1 MWPRSGRGRSAPRPL
16 LPARRGPAVALLVAC
31 VAVVAVLGALFA
43 GHTRASRLDAP
54 VDAAFRSSLGA
65 HPGVLEF
72 LARFGDLPLVT
83 TATAALVLGCAA
95 ARWWRGA
102 VLAAVAVPV
111 AAVLTEGVLK
121 PGIGRTLRGFLSY
134 PSGHASSSFALATV
148 SIILLAAA
156 RRPPALTR
164 RLLMLGAFLLAV
176 AVPSAMVGLGLHYF
190 TDIVGGAALGT
201 GAALLTALLLD
212 IVCASARQRA
222 APPSP
227 AVPRSRGP
235 SR

>member
-1 MWPRSGRGRSAPRPL
+1 
-16 LPARRGPAVALLVAC
+16 VAC
-31 VAVVAVLGALFA
+31 AAVVAVLGALFA

-54 VDAAFRSSLGA
+54 VDAALRSSLGA

-72 LARFGDLPLVT
+72 LARFGDRPLVT
-83 TATAALVLGCAA
+83 AMTAALVLGCAV
-95 ARWWRGA
+95 ARRWRGA

-121 PGIGRTLRGFLSY
+121 PGIGRTLRGYLSY

-148 SIILLAAA
+148 SIILLATA

-176 AVPSAMVGLGLHYF
+176 AVPLAMVGLGLHYF
-190 TDIVGGAALGT
+190 TDIVGGAAVGT

-212 IVCASARQRA
+212 IVCASARL

-227 AVPRSRGP
+227 AVPRSRGL